1 MVNHLDA
8 PVGFSSPGFFH
19 EEVGI
24 TMTHRIAVRA
34 TLGIMLLAGSVIA
47 ADALKS
53 GPQVGDGCVPFNPEN
68 ITGAFAGQ
76 KQCLV

>member
-1 MVNHLDA
+1 MVNHLS
-8 PVGFSSPGFFH
+8 VSLGQFRVRVFH

-24 TMTHRIAVRA
+24 TMRRRIAVG
-34 TLGIMLLAGSVIA
+34 TSLTIMLLAGSLLA

-53 GPQVGDGCVPFNPEN
+53 GPQVGQTPVPFNPDN
-68 ITGAFAGQ
+68 ITGQFAGT

>member
-1 MVNHLDA
+1 MPWWFLE
-8 PVGFSSPGFFH
+8 SEFFH

-53 GPQVGDGCVPFNPEN
+53 GPQVGDLCVPFNPEN
-68 ITGAFAGQ
+68 ITGKFAGQ

>member
-1 MVNHLDA
+1 MPWLVFRV
-8 PVGFSSPGFFH
+8 PVFH

-24 TMTHRIAVRA
+24 TMTHRIAVGTSLA
-34 TLGIMLLAGSVIA
+34 IMLLAGSVLA

-53 GPQVGDGCVPFNPEN
+53 GPQIGQTPVPFNPEN
-68 ITGAFAGQ
+68 ITGQFAGT